1 MQRAHL
7 KCRIVGIPRDQR
19 KSNILSKL
27 HKILAGYRILAVVF
41 AISQVQDGG
50 CVVGQKL
57 KRMKKKTFLCIYVLL
72 ALSTFIQEESQGTLK
87 KSQVRV
93 IAFTCSDGSVKGTR
107 NYVPE

>member
-19 KSNILSKL
+19 KSNVLSKL
-27 HKILAGYRILAVVF
+27 HEILAGYRILAVVF

-57 KRMKKKTFLCIYVLL
+57 KGIKNNFFLCIYVLL

-93 IAFTCSDGSVKGTR
+93 IAFTYSDGSVRGTQ
-107 NYVPE
+107 NNVPE